1 MHRLA
6 HLPPHLPTPSPPP
19 TRHSPASAATGGAM
33 GSDGGGAEAAEV
45 EGLVSEAMKR
55 CQARGEAP
63 AAWSAEVARCVVSRG
78 LELPS
83 AELGQ
88 AVVARLSSGFGEPSL
103 WKFLDHAMA
112 SRLISS
118 LHALCLLTPRVL
130 SCRQAQPEAY
140 RLYLDLLARY
150 TFSPED
156 FPSKASRDKIV
167 RAIDADLQ
175 FSRIY
180 GINVRELGHTLVIFF
195 FNAIVS
201 LIDSTMDDW
210 GLQIASMG
218 GLCGSFESME
228 HHQRNVGIR
237 GSEDNKRSGHREYIR
252 NMNSLIAME
261 VLENLTRSRKAL
273 ALLRLIHMNMPD
285 KFNGLLQRLQFLETY
300 KLPSPNLISAKE
312 VLARLSSNIHKVLA
326 FESDLKR
333 SFIGMFL
340 NIRSIKSVPYSD
352 SGSALSACWAPFDIY
367 VETAMDGRLLPVT
380 SASAILTELIF
391 SLQALNRA
399 SWQDTFLALWLSA
412 LRLVQ
417 RERDP
422 PEGPVPHLEA
432 RLCILLCIVPL
443 AITGVLMNDVDLS
456 STSSCDLS
464 ASILSDPGHG
474 HKIDEKV
481 HGLMRNGLISSL
493 QLLGQFS
500 GLLHPPELVQD
511 AANSAAAKAANA
523 SSKQMRGNDSI
534 GVGDHDVLVKC
545 GNMRH
550 LIVEACIARRLV
562 DTSAYFWPGYVL
574 TSVLSIPDSSMKEMS
589 PWSVFME
596 GGALTASLVSSL
608 VATPATSLA
617 ETEKLYNVALNG
629 SNEEKSAAAT
639 IMCGASLSRGW
650 NIQEHVV
657 KFVVKLLSPPV
668 PSGHNGPHSHFVDY
682 MPMLSALLF
691 GASSID
697 TVHILSLHGVVP
709 EVAAALMPLCE
720 LYGSLNPLSSSGSRT
735 SEEPSVYMVF
745 SAAFLF
751 LLRLWKFYKPPVEI
765 GAIGA
770 DLTLEFLMLL
780 HNSRKSLASHDS
792 SPQNEVNSSMNQ
804 TFSMSDEPEYIDNY
818 PRLRAWYCQNKICIA
833 SPLSGLCSGS
843 PVHQVANKILS
854 MIYSKM
860 TRSTSSSGNSSTT
873 PPNSGLGGSPTSAGE
888 EPHQRPVLCAWEVLE
903 AIPFVLEAI
912 LSACTYG
919 RLSSRDL
926 TTGLRDLIDFLPAS
940 LATIIS
946 YFSAEVTRGIW
957 GPVPMN
963 GIDWPSPTQAIQ
975 SVESEIKEI
984 LAAAGVNTPS
994 YPPGVEPML
1003 PLPMAALV
1011 SLTITF
1017 KLDKSLE
1024 YILAVAGP
1032 AMEDCASYCPWPSM
1046 PIIGSL
1052 WAQKVRRWHNFIV
1065 VSCSRSVFR
1074 QNKEA
1079 LAQLIRSCFTSF
1091 LGPLDDLNRLLT
1103 NQPCL
1108 NGLLGNKISALGV
1121 PPSIA
1126 PGFLFLRSSRFIQ
1139 DKEYLSDTI
1148 IKLVVE
1154 YGSKLATRCPETSS
1168 ARLKSGQASLSL
1180 ASARIK
1186 EVGLLGASL
1195 LCSAGGLYSAQEL
1208 LRETIPTWLLT
1219 TREETHGEGGSVSRM
1234 FEGYALAYLVYLTGT
1249 FACGIRARAAPWAY
1263 SRRPQIIGMHMDFLA
1278 GVLGGN
1284 MSIGCG
1290 PVMWKAY
1297 VSCLVGLVVSFAPAW
1312 VREVKHETLARLAR
1326 GLWGWHECE
1335 LALSLLERGGFA
1347 TMGPLAEFFSVMD

>member
-1 MHRLA
+1 MFPQRL
-6 HLPPHLPTPSPPP
+6 PEI
-19 TRHSPASAATGGAM
+19 M
-33 GSDGGGAEAAEV
+33 
-45 EGLVSEAMKR
+45 
-55 CQARGEAP
+55 
-63 AAWSAEVARCVVSRG
+63 
-78 LELPS
+78 
-83 AELGQ
+83 
-88 AVVARLSSGFGEPSL
+88 
-103 WKFLDHAMA
+103 
-112 SRLISS
+112 
-118 LHALCLLTPRVL
+118 
-130 SCRQAQPEAY
+130 CR
-140 RLYLDLLARY
+140 
-150 TFSPED
+150 
-156 FPSKASRDKIV
+156 IV
-167 RAIDADLQ
+167 RAIDANLQ
-175 FSRIY
+175 LSRIH
-180 GINVRELGHTLVIFF
+180 GINVGELGHTLVIFF
-195 FNAIVS
+195 FSTMVS

-218 GLCGSFESME
+218 ELHGSFGSME
-228 HHQRNVGIR
+228 HHQRNVDIR
-237 GSEDNKRSGHREYIR
+237 GSEDNKRIGHREYMK

-273 ALLRLIHMNMPD
+273 ALLRLVHMNMPD
-285 KFNGLLQRLQFLETY
+285 KFTGLLQRLQFVETC
-300 KLPSPNLISAKE
+300 KLPSPNLVSAKE

-340 NIRSIKSVPYSD
+340 DIRSIKSVPFSG
-352 SGSALSACWAPFDIY
+352 SGSALSSCWAPFDLY
-367 VETAMDGRLLPVT
+367 METAMDGRLLPVT

-399 SWQDTFLALWLSA
+399 SWQETFLALWLSA

-443 AITGVLMNDVDLS
+443 AITGVLMDDIDLS
-456 STSSCDLS
+456 STSSYDLL

-474 HKIDEKV
+474 NRIDEKV
-481 HGLMRNGLISSL
+481 HGLRRNGLVSSL

-500 GLLHPPELVQD
+500 GLLQPPELVQD
-511 AANSAAAKAANA
+511 AANSAATKAVNA
-523 SSKQMRGNDSI
+523 SSKQMEGNDSI
-534 GVGDHDVLVKC
+534 GVGDCDVLVTC
-545 GNMRH
+545 GGNMRH
-550 LIVEACIARRLV
+550 LIVEACIARRLM
-562 DTSAYFWPGYVL
+562 DTSAYFWPGYVP
-574 TSVLSIPDSSMKEMS
+574 TSVSSIPDSSMKEMS

-596 GGALTASLVSSL
+596 GGALTASLISSL
-608 VATPATSLA
+608 IATPATSLA
-617 ETEKLYNVALNG
+617 ETEKLYYVALNG
-629 SNEEKSAAAT
+629 SNEEKSAAAR
-639 IMCGASLSRGW
+639 IICGASLSRGW

-657 KFVVKLLSPPV
+657 KFVVKLLSPPM
-668 PSGHNGPHSHFVDY
+668 PSGYNGPQSHFMDY
-682 MPMLSALLF
+682 TPMLSALLF

-720 LYGSLNPLSSSGSRT
+720 VYGSLNPLSSSESRPN
-735 SEEPSVYMVF
+735 EEPSVYMVF

-751 LLRLWKFYKPPVEI
+751 LLRLWKFYKPPIEG

-770 DLTLEFLMLL
+770 ELTLEYLMLL
-780 HNSRKSLASHDS
+780 HNSRKSLAPHDS
-792 SPQNEVNSSMNQ
+792 APQNEVNSCMNQ
-804 TFSMSDEPEYIDNY
+804 TFSTSDEPIYIDNY
-818 PRLRAWYCQNKICIA
+818 PRLRAWYCQNKICID

-854 MIYSKM
+854 MIYWKM
-860 TRSTSSSGNSSTT
+860 TKSTSSSGNSAMT
-873 PPNSGLGGSPTSAGE
+873 PTNSSLGGSPTSVAE
-888 EPHQRPVLCAWEVLE
+888 EPYERPVLCAWEVLE
-903 AIPFVLEAI
+903 AIPYVLEAI
-912 LSACTYG
+912 LTACAHG

-963 GIDWPSPTQAIQ
+963 GIDWPSPTQTIQ

-1032 AMEDCASYCPWPSM
+1032 AMENCASCCPWPSM

-1079 LAQLIRSCFTSF
+1079 LAQLVRSCFTSF
-1091 LGPLDDLNRLLT
+1091 LGPLDDLNHLLT
-1103 NQPCL
+1103 KPCL

-1126 PGFLFLRSSRFIQ
+1126 PGFLYLRCCRSIQ
-1139 DKEYLSDTI
+1139 DKQYLSDTI
-1148 IKLVVE
+1148 IRLVVE
-1154 YGSKLATRCPETSS
+1154 YGSKLATRCAETSS

-1180 ASARIK
+1180 AAARIK
-1186 EVGLLGASL
+1186 EVALLGASL
-1195 LCSAGGLYSAQEL
+1195 LCSAGGTHLAQEL
-1208 LRETIPTWLLT
+1208 FRETIPTWLLT
-1219 TREETHGEGGSVSRM
+1219 IREERHGDRGFTSHM
-1234 FEGYALAYLVYLTGT
+1234 FEGYALAYFVFLTGA
-1249 FACGIRARAAPWAY
+1249 FACGIRVRAPPFAF
-1263 SRRPQIIGMHMDFLA
+1263 SRRSQIIGAHMDFLA
-1278 GVLGGN
+1278 GVLEGS
-1284 MSIGCG
+1284 MFLGCG
-1290 PVMWKAY
+1290 PVTWKAY
-1297 VSCLVGLVVSFAPAW
+1297 ISCLVGLVVSFAPVW
-1312 VREVKHETLARLAR
+1312 VREVKPETLSRLAR
-1326 GLWGWHECE
+1326 GLWAWRECE

-1347 TMGPLAEFFSVMD
+1347 TMGPLSEFFSVMD

>member
-1 MHRLA
+1 MG
-6 HLPPHLPTPSPPP
+6 TES
-19 TRHSPASAATGGAM
+19 GGA
-33 GSDGGGAEAAEV
+33 GCGGGGPAEFER
-45 EGLVSEAMKR
+45 LVSEAMKR
-55 CQARGEAP
+55 CRARGEAP
-63 AAWSAEVARCVVSRG
+63 AVWSAEVANCVVSRG

-88 AVVARLSSGFGEPSL
+88 FLVSRLSSNFGEPSL

-130 SCRQAQPEAY
+130 SSRQAQPEAY

-150 TFSPED
+150 TFSLED
-156 FPSKASRDKIV
+156 VPSKASRDKIV
-167 RAIDADLQ
+167 RAIDANLQ
-175 FSRIY
+175 LSRIY
-180 GINVRELGHTLVIFF
+180 GINVGELGHTLVIFF
-195 FNAIVS
+195 FSTIVS

-210 GLQIASMG
+210 GLQIAPVGRQS
-218 GLCGSFESME
+218 GSFGSME
-228 HHQRNVGIR
+228 HHQRNVDI
-237 GSEDNKRSGHREYIR
+237 SSQDNKRSGHREYMR

-273 ALLRLIHMNMPD
+273 ALLRLVHMNMPD
-285 KFNGLLQRLQFLETY
+285 KFNGLLQRLQFLEAC

-340 NIRSIKSVPYSD
+340 DIRSIKNVPCSD

-367 VETAMDGRLLPVT
+367 MESAMDARQLPLT
-380 SASAILTELIF
+380 STTAILTETIF

-399 SWQDTFLALWLSA
+399 SWQETFLALWLSA

-417 RERDP
+417 R
-422 PEGPVPHLEA
+422 A

-443 AITGVLMNDVDLS
+443 AIADVLMDDIDLS
-456 STSSCDLS
+456 STFSCDPS
-464 ASILSDPGHG
+464 ACILSDLGHG
-474 HKIDEKV
+474 HRIDEKV
-481 HGLMRNGLISSL
+481 HGLRRNGLISSL

-511 AANSAAAKAANA
+511 AANSAAAKAANF
-523 SSKQMRGNDSI
+523 SSKQMKGNDSVGI
-534 GVGDHDVLVKC
+534 GDHDVLVKC
-545 GNMRH
+545 GGNMRH
-550 LIVEACIARRLV
+550 LIVEACIARRLM
-562 DTSAYFWPGYVL
+562 DTSAYFWAGYVP
-574 TSVLSIPDSSMKEMS
+574 TSVMSIPDSSMKEMS
-589 PWSVFME
+589 PWSAFME
-596 GGALTASLVSSL
+596 GGALTASLINSL
-608 VATPATSLA
+608 VATPATCFA
-617 ETEKLYNVALNG
+617 EIEKLYYVALNG
-629 SNEEKSAAAT
+629 SNEEKSAAAR
-639 IMCGASLSRGW
+639 IICGASLSRGW

-668 PSGHNGPHSHFVDY
+668 PAGHNGPQSHFVDY
-682 MPMLSALLF
+682 MPMLTALLF

-720 LYGSLNPLSSSGSRT
+720 VYGSLIPLSSCESRA

-751 LLRLWKFYKPPVEI
+751 LLRLWKFYKPAIEG

-770 DLTLEFLMLL
+770 ELTLEYLMLL
-780 HNSRKSLASHDS
+780 HNSRKSFASHDS
-792 SPQNEVNSSMNQ
+792 APQNEVNSSTNQ
-804 TFSMSDEPEYIDNY
+804 TSSTSDEHVYIDNY
-818 PRLRAWYCQNKICIA
+818 PRLRAWYCQNRICIA
-833 SPLSGLCSGS
+833 SPLSGVCSGS

-854 MIYSKM
+854 MIYWKM

-873 PPNSGLGGSPTSAGE
+873 PPNSGVGGSPISAGE
-888 EPHQRPVLCAWEVLE
+888 EPYQRPVLCAWEVLE

-912 LSACTYG
+912 LSACAYG

-926 TTGLRDLIDFLPAS
+926 TTGLRDLVDFLPAS

-963 GIDWPSPTQAIQ
+963 GIDWPSPTQNIE
-975 SVESEIKEI
+975 SVEYEIKEI
-984 LAAAGVNTPS
+984 LASAGVNSPS
-994 YPPGVEPML
+994 YPSGVVPML

-1024 YILAVAGP
+1024 YIHAVAGP
-1032 AMEDCASYCPWPSM
+1032 AMENCASYCPGPSM

-1052 WAQKVRRWHNFIV
+1052 WTQKVRRWHDYII
-1065 VSCSRSVFR
+1065 VSCSRCVLQ

-1079 LAQLIRSCFTSF
+1079 LAQLVRSCFASF
-1091 LGPLDDLNRLLT
+1091 LGPPDDLNRLLT

-1108 NGLLGNKISALGV
+1108 NGLLGDKIAALGV
-1121 PPSIA
+1121 PLSIA
-1126 PGFLFLRSSRFIQ
+1126 PGLLYLRSCRFIQ
-1139 DKEYLSDTI
+1139 DKQYLSDTI
-1148 IKLVVE
+1148 IRLVVE
-1154 YGSKLATRCPETSS
+1154 YGSKLATQCTETSS

-1180 ASARIK
+1180 AAARIK
-1186 EVGLLGASL
+1186 EVALLGASL
-1195 LCSAGGLYSAQEL
+1195 LCSAGKMQLAQEL
-1208 LRETIPTWLLT
+1208 FQETIPTWLLT
-1219 TREETHGEGGSVSRM
+1219 SREEKHGEGSFASCM
-1234 FEGYALAYLVYLTGT
+1234 FEGYAMAYFVYSTCAFT
-1249 FACGIRARAAPWAY
+1249 CGIRVRAAPWTY
-1263 SRRPQIIGMHMDFLA
+1263 SRRSHIIGIHMDFLA
-1278 GVLGGN
+1278 GVLEGN
-1284 MSIGCG
+1284 MSLGCH
-1290 PVMWKAY
+1290 PVTWKAY
-1297 VSCLVGLVVSFAPAW
+1297 ISCLVGLVVSFAPAW
-1312 VREVKHETLARLAR
+1312 VREVKHETLGRLAR
-1326 GLWGWHECE
+1326 RLWGWHELE

-1347 TMGPLAEFFSVMD
+1347 TMGHLAEFLSVID